1 MDHDDVDEL
10 ITIKE
15 GCRLLGGSERPI
27 HLATYYRG
35 VARGQYPAP
44 VHPSPG
50 ISRLLKRAVLE
61 VRARII
67 AGEVS

>member
-1 MDHDDVDEL
+1 MHHDDVDEL

-15 GCRLLGGSERPI
+15 GCRLLGGNEKPI

-35 VARGQYPAP
+35 VARGHYPAP

-50 ISRLLKRAVLE
+50 ISRLSKRAVLE
-61 VRARII
+61 ARSRLI
-67 AGEVS
+67 AGD